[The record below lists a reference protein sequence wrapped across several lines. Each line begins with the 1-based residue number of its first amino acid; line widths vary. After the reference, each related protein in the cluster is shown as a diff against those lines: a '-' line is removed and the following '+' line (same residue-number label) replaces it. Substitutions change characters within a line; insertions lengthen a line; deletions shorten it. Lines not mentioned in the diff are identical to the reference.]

1 MVDLEKVAYDALREI
16 YRKAEPGIDF
26 DDVLENP
33 EDYGEN
39 WYLNHKLHADRQE
52 EILEKHL
59 DKHNLSER
67 ERRSV
72 RMAVILDYGPF
83 SP

>member
-1 MVDLEKVAYDALREI
+1 MTEPEEVAFDALREI
-16 YRKAEPGIDF
+16 YKEAEPPLDF

-33 EDYGEN
+33 EKFDED
-39 WYLNHKLHADRQE
+39 WFLNHELYSEKQE

-59 DKHNLSER
+59 EKHNLSDR
-67 ERRSV
+67 EEMSV
-72 RMAVILDYGPF
+72 RMTVILDYGPF